1 MVKIFVPQD
10 MTSKAMG
17 ADRVASAI
25 SHMSVSHNADT
36 QIVRNG
42 SRGMFWLEPLVEVE
56 TEQGRVG
63 FGPVT
68 TDQLNESFFNAL
80 MHADLNHPLCVGL
93 TEEIPYLK
101 QQQRF
106 SFARA
111 GLDDPLSLDF
121 YQRTG
126 GFEGLRNAIAMS
138 GQTIVDEIKESG
150 LRGRGGAA
158 FPTGIKW
165 QTVHDV
171 GADAGQTK
179 YIVCNADEGDSG
191 TFADRLAMEADPYQ
205 LIEGMTIAA
214 LAVGAEQ
221 GYIYLRSEY
230 PEAHRILNAA
240 IELAETAGFLGS
252 NILGSGR
259 TFNLEVRLGAKAYI
273 CGEETALLE
282 SLEGKRGMVRAKP
295 PLPAIKGL
303 FGQPT
308 IVNNVLTLAA
318 VPFILREGAK
328 AYADVGYG
336 RSRGTLAFQLAGN
349 IKRGGLVE
357 LGFGTSLK
365 TLLEEFGGGTYS
377 GRAMRAVQVGGPL
390 GAYLPD
396 SLWDLP
402 LDYEAFAEKQA
413 VLGHGGVV
421 VFDEQVDMSAQAR
434 FSMEFCVAES
444 CGKCT
449 PCRIGSTRGV
459 EVIDRIRANESREAN
474 LELLEDLCETMVDG
488 SLCAMGGMTPF
499 PVMSAVR
506 HFPEDFAGES
516 SL

>member
-1 MVKIFVPQD
+1 MAKLFIPQD
-10 MTSKAMG
+10 MTAKALG
-17 ADRVASAI
+17 SDAVADLISALANASAQKVEI
-25 SHMSVSHNADT
+25 
-36 QIVRNG
+36 IRNG

-56 TEQGRVG
+56 TPEGRVG

-68 TDQLNESFFNAL
+68 PQQVDQTLLDAIMS
-80 MHADLNHPLCVGL
+80 ADRSHPLSVGL

-111 GLDDPLSLDF
+111 GLDDPLSLIF
-121 YQRTG
+121 YKSTG
-126 GFEGLRNAIAMS
+126 GFVGLHHALDLS
-138 GQTIVDEIKESG
+138 GQQIVDEIKESG

-171 GADAGQTK
+171 DADSGQTK

-240 IELAETAGFLGS
+240 IQTAESEGYLGS
-252 NILGSGR
+252 NICGSGKC
-259 TFNLEVRLGAKAYI
+259 FNLEVRLGAKAYI

-328 AYADVGYG
+328 AYADVGFG

-357 LGFGTSLK
+357 LGFGPSLK
-365 TLLEEFGGGTYS
+365 TLLDDFGGGTFS

-390 GAYLPD
+390 GAYLPE
-396 SLWDLP
+396 SQWDTP
-402 LDYEAFAEKQA
+402 LDYESFAAKQA

-421 VFDEQVDMSAQAR
+421 VFDDQVDMLQQAR

-459 EVIDRIRANESREAN
+459 EVIDRIQQNQSREEN
-474 LELLEDLCETMVDG
+474 MELLEDLCETMVDG

-506 HFPEDFAGES
+506 HFPEDFAKEVH
-516 SL
+516 